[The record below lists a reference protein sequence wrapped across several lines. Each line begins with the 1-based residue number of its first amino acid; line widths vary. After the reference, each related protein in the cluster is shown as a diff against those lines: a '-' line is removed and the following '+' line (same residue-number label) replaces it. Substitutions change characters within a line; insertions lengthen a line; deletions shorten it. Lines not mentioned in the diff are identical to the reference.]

1 MARAFPLRSASLP
14 PFPAD
19 HHPVSATAIIT
30 DARDLD
36 PALIVVFLRGGADGL
51 NLVVPHGDDGYHRA
65 RPSLGLRKNEVVDLD
80 GFFGLNPRLAPLES
94 LWKDGLLGAVH
105 GAGSEDETRSHFEAQ
120 DFMEH
125 GGLAAGGW
133 LGRFLRV
140 RPDAGHSPLTAVA
153 IGPQL
158 PECLRGAPSCAA
170 LESIEEFGLGRRAP
184 ENFAAQLASLYG
196 ATPGL
201 LGPAGANALAALAR
215 IEALNKAAYAPAHG
229 AVYADD
235 SFSGGL
241 RQIAQLLKARVGLQ
255 AAAINVNG
263 WDSHITQAAII
274 NGPATRLGLGLAAF
288 ARDLGPARLARTN
301 VVVMT
306 EFGRRVGENSA
317 GGTDH
322 GLGGVMFF
330 LGGGVPGGRMHGEW
344 TGLGPDILQGPGD
357 LPVRHNYRDLLA
369 PVLVRQAPGI
379 DLAKVFPGHA
389 FAPLSSLS

>member
-1 MARAFPLRSASLP
+1 
-14 PFPAD
+14 
-19 HHPVSATAIIT
+19 VSATAIIT
-30 DARDLD
+30 ENRDLD

-51 NLVVPHGDDGYHRA
+51 NLVVPHGDDGYYRA
-65 RPSLGLRKNEVVDLD
+65 RPSIGLRKSEVVDLD
-80 GFFGLNPRLAPLES
+80 GFFGLNPRLAPLEP

-140 RPDAGHSPLTAVA
+140 RPEAGHSPLTAVA
-153 IGPQL
+153 IGSQL

-196 ATPGL
+196 ATPGV

-215 IEALNKAAYAPAHG
+215 IEALNKSSYVPEHG

-274 NGPATRLGLGLAAF
+274 DGPATRLGLGLAAF

-322 GLGGVMFF
+322 GLGGVLFF

-369 PVLVRQAPGI
+369 PVLLRQAPGL

-389 FAPLSSLS
+389 FAPLVSLG

>member
-1 MARAFPLRSASLP
+1 
-14 PFPAD
+14 
-19 HHPVSATAIIT
+19 
-30 DARDLD
+30 
-36 PALIVVFLRGGADGL
+36 
-51 NLVVPHGDDGYHRA
+51 VVPYGDDGYYRA
-65 RPSLGLRKNEVVDLD
+65 RPTIGLGRSEVVDLD
-80 GFFGLNPRLAPLES
+80 GFFGLNPKLAPLLP
-94 LWKDGLLGAVH
+94 LWKEGVLGIVH

-153 IGPQL
+153 IGSQL

-170 LESIEEFGLGRRAP
+170 LETIADFGLGRLAP
-184 ENFAAQLASLYG
+184 QNFAAQLAVLYG

-201 LGPAGANALAALAR
+201 LGPAGAGALAALER
-215 IEALNKAAYAPAHG
+215 IEALHNSPYVPSPG
-229 AVYADD
+229 AEYADD
-235 SFSGGL
+235 AFSGGL

-255 AAAINVNG
+255 AAAISLGG

-274 NGPATRLGLGLAAF
+274 DGPATRLGLGLAAL
-288 ARDLGPARLARTN
+288 ARDLGPDRLARTA

-322 GLGGVMFF
+322 GLGSVMFC
-330 LGGGVPGGRMHGEW
+330 LGGGVAGGRMLGTW
-344 TGLGPDILQGPGD
+344 SGLGDDILKGPGD

-369 PVLVRQAPGI
+369 PILQRQAPGVNME
-379 DLAKVFPGHA
+379 KVFPGHP
-389 FAPLSSLS
+389 FAPIDLLS